1 METINTDSFMH
12 IILIRTHFMH
22 QISNCVTLQVLRKL
36 IKNGIISEPV
46 GQGELQRGFIRSRIK
61 YVLNYAALE

>member
-1 METINTDSFMH
+1 MKTINTDSFMP

-22 QISNCVTLQVLRKL
+22 KISNCVTLQVLRKL

-46 GQGELQRGFIRSRIK
+46 GQGELQRGFILS
-61 YVLNYAALE
+61 